1 VYQYSGSVNQ
11 PLPWLAELKEL
22 GERLTDFSGLS
33 FNSVLLNYYRTGS
46 QSMGWHS
53 DNERELGSVPTIA
66 SISLGSPRRFL
77 LRHRRRKDLPTHEIV
92 LEHGSL
98 LLMSGESQTAW
109 RHSVPKT
116 TRLVAPRV
124 NLTFRQIQGS

>member
-1 VYQYSGSVNQ
+1 
-11 PLPWLAELKEL
+11 A
-22 GERLTDFSGLS
+22 FSGYS

-53 DNERELGSVPTIA
+53 DDERELGPAPTIA

-77 LRHRRRKDLPTHEIV
+77 LRHRRRKDLPVHEIV
-92 LEHGSL
+92 LGHGSL
-98 LLMSGESQTAW
+98 LLMSGESQIAW

-116 TRLVAPRV
+116 ARPVAPRV

>member
-1 VYQYSGSVNQ
+1 
-11 PLPWLAELKEL
+11 LAELKEL
-22 GERLTDFSGLS
+22 GEQLAAFSGHS

-53 DNERELGSVPTIA
+53 DDERELGTAPTIA
-66 SISLGSPRRFL
+66 SISLGGPRRFL
-77 LRHRRRKDLPTHEIV
+77 LRHRRRKDLSVHEIV
-92 LEHGSL
+92 LGHGSL
-98 LLMSGESQTAW
+98 LLMSGESQSAW